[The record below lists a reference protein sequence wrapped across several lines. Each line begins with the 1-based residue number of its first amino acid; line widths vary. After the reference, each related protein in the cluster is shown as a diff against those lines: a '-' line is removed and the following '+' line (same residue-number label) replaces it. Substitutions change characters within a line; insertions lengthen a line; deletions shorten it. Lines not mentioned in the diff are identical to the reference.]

1 MKYLKVIISLFA
13 LYALTSISYAQNM
26 NVHAPEWVNPNK
38 PNPDID
44 KVGYEVYTVSSQNPL
59 LQWTPPVVSNTPTVS
74 YIYDLRI
81 VELVEG
87 PAVDYIMEH
96 APVFFKKDNLIVPQI
111 LVPANVITKFL
122 PNHLYAVQV
131 TAKQKITNTPFGSKS
146 VTIPPISGPIMV
158 FQVHIPKSADGSD
171 ISNSK

>member
-38 PNPDID
+38 PNPDIG

-59 LQWTPPVVSNTPTVS
+59 LQWTPPIVSSVPATTFA
-74 YIYDLRI
+74 YDLRI

-87 PAVDYIMEH
+87 QTVDYIMEH

-131 TAKQKITNTPFGSKS
+131 IARQRRAATPFGSNS
-146 VTIPPISGPIMV
+146 VTIPPTPGPIIV
-158 FQVHIPKSADGSD
+158 FQVQFPKS
-171 ISNSK
+171 SNHSN

>member
-13 LYALTSISYAQNM
+13 LYTITSISYAQNM

-59 LQWTPPVVSNTPTVS
+59 LQWAPPIVSSVPATTFA
-74 YIYDLRI
+74 YDLRI

-87 PAVDYIMEH
+87 QTVDYIMEH

-131 TAKQKITNTPFGSKS
+131 IARQRKTATPFGSNS
-146 VTIPPISGPIMV
+146 VTIPPTPGPIIV
-158 FQVHIPKSADGSD
+158 FQVQFPKS
-171 ISNSK
+171 SNDSN